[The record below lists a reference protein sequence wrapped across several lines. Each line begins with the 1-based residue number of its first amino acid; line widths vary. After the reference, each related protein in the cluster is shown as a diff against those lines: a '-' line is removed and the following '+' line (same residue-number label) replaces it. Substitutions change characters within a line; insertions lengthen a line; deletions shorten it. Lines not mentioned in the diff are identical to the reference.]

1 MKKLMAVMAVIAMA
15 AVMASTLAEAR
26 RGWWSGERGPGYYD
40 LAAAPGLNL
49 TAEQSAKLASLREAH
64 LRDVKPIQDQLY
76 SKQGEL
82 KLLWL
87 AKTPDQNKILAVQ
100 KETRSLRDQLAE
112 KQAAYRLEAYKVLTP
127 EQVTKIQAY
136 GGGRGY
142 GHPQGMRGPGGM
154 GPGMGMRGY

>member
-15 AVMASTLAEAR
+15 AVMASTPAEAR

-82 KLLWL
+82 RLLWL

>member
-15 AVMASTLAEAR
+15 AVMASTPAEAR

-40 LAAAPGLNL
+40 LATAPGLNL

-82 KLLWL
+82 RLLWL

-112 KQAAYRLEAYKVLTP
+112 KRAAYRLEAYKVLTP